1 MPTTTLG
8 LDIGGSSVKAA
19 LYHGSSLARVAQ
31 SPAYTKPTLDQLIDA
46 IAHVAA
52 VLGTS
57 HDSIGLCLP
66 GVYDPHARAIAASAN
81 IPALVG
87 LRLDH
92 FLARA
97 RITTSRTP
105 VITTDAHAA
114 THHIATLE
122 SLAGRVLGVSLGTG
136 VGACVLDDGIP
147 LHVTGTSAG
156 HMGQWDVSL
165 DADAPIAPDGG
176 QGGLEAYIGL
186 RAICARHACMPKDAP
201 RMFTPNSQEL
211 AALARA
217 VRIAHALYRPN
228 HVRLLGG
235 LGIRLNDA
243 LPHLLQRVEHRLT
256 SLARPNWTLQTGHDD
271 FHAAKGASLLATN
284 HT

>member
-19 LYHGSSLARVAQ
+19 LAHDATIVRVAQ
-31 SPAYTKPTLDQLIDA
+31 SPTYSDPTLDHLIDA
-46 IAHVAA
+46 IANVAA

-66 GVYDPHARAIAASAN
+66 GVFDPIARAITASAN

-87 LRLDH
+87 LRPEDL
-92 FLARA
+92 LARA
-97 RITTSRTP
+97 RLTATRTP
-105 VITTDAHAA
+105 LITTDAHAA

-122 SLAGRVLGVSLGTG
+122 SLTGRVLGVSLGTG
-136 VGACVLDDGIP
+136 VGACVLDDGVP

-165 DADAPIAPDGG
+165 DENAPIAPDGG

-186 RAICARHACMPKDAP
+186 PAICARHACTPDHAP
-201 RMFTPNSQEL
+201 HVFTPQSQEL
-211 AALARA
+211 AALSRA
-217 VRIAHALYRPN
+217 LRIAHALYRPN
-228 HVRLLGG
+228 HIRLLGG
-235 LGIRLNDA
+235 LGIRLNVA
-243 LPHLLQRVEHRLT
+243 LPHIRHQVTHNLT
-256 SLARPNWTLQTGHDD
+256 SLARPKWTLQLGHDD
-271 FHAAKGASLLATN
+271 FHAAAGVATLKTK
-284 HT
+284 HL

>member
-19 LYHGSSLARVAQ
+19 LIRDATFARVAQ
-31 SPAYTKPTLDQLIDA
+31 SPIYTKPTLEQLIDA
-46 IAHVAA
+46 IANVAA

-66 GVYDPHARAIAASAN
+66 GVFDPHARVITASAN

-87 LRLDH
+87 LRLDDL
-92 FLARA
+92 LARA
-97 RITTSRTP
+97 RLTATRPP

-122 SLAGRVLGVSLGTG
+122 SLTGRVLGVSLGTG
-136 VGACVLDDGIP
+136 VGACVLDDGVP

-156 HMGQWDVSL
+156 HIGQWDVSL
-165 DADAPIAPDGG
+165 GVNAPIAPDGG
-176 QGGLEAYIGL
+176 QGGLEAYVGL
-186 RAICARHACMPKDAP
+186 HAICTRHTCTPDLAP
-201 RMFTPNSQEL
+201 QVFTPHSQEI

-217 VRIAHALYRPN
+217 LRIAHALYRPN
-228 HVRLLGG
+228 HIRLLGG
-235 LGIRLNDA
+235 LGIRLQAA
-243 LPHLLQRVEHRLT
+243 LPNIHNHVAQHLT
-256 SLARPNWTLQTGHDD
+256 SLARPNWTLQLGHDD
-271 FHAAKGASLLATN
+271 FHAAGGAALLATN
-284 HT
+284 QR